1 MDGARAAWSRVCLP
15 RAGADPIWSE
25 LKSASGP
32 RTSRAGDAQKSGGS
46 STALLVTQSLKQP
59 EMYGY
64 EGSQLDCI
72 QLAIFLD

>member
-32 RTSRAGDAQKSGGS
+32 RTSGAGDAQNSGGS
-46 STALLVTQSLKQP
+46 STTLLVTQSLKRP

-64 EGSQLDCI
+64 EGSQSDCI